1 MGLESSRVPVEP
13 LRTTRNGRRYFS
25 AEHKRAVVERA
36 LLPGASVA
44 AVALEHGF
52 NANLV
57 RRWIHAHQAR
67 LAEDTSK
74 LVPVTVREAREAVL
88 PRRAE
93 VRAAAGQAAGGLIE
107 IELGA
112 TKVIVRGPVNAGEL
126 RVVLDVLSRYR

>member
-25 AEHKRAVVERA
+25 AEHKRLVVERCLA
-36 LLPGASVA
+36 PEASVA
-44 AVALEHGF
+44 AVSLEHGF

-67 LAEDTSK
+67 LVEGTSK
-74 LVPVTVREAREAVL
+74 LVPVAVREAREGA
-88 PRRAE
+88 PARRAE
-93 VRAAAGQAAGGLIE
+93 ARSAGGQAPGGPIE

-112 TKVIVRGPVNAGEL
+112 VKLILRGPVNAGEL
-126 RVVLDVLSRYR
+126 RIVLDALARYR

>member
-1 MGLESSRVPVEP
+1 MGLESSRVPIAP

-25 AEHKRAVVERA
+25 AEHKRAVVERCLVA
-36 LLPGASVA
+36 GASVA

-67 LAEDTSK
+67 LAEGTSK
-74 LVPVTVREAREAVL
+74 LVPVTVREAREVASN
-88 PRRAE
+88 RRAE
-93 VRAAAGQAAGGLIE
+93 TRSGAVQATAGLIE

-112 TKVIVRGPVNAGEL
+112 VKLILRGPVNAGEL
-126 RVVLDVLSRYR
+126 RVVLDLLARYR

>member
-1 MGLESSRVPVEP
+1 MSLESSRVSVEP
-13 LRTTRNGRRYFS
+13 LRVTGNGRRYFS

-44 AVALEHGF
+44 AVSLEHGF

-57 RRWIHAHQAR
+57 RRWIRAYQAR
-67 LAEDTSK
+67 LAEGSSK
-74 LVPVTVREAREAVL
+74 LVPVTVREGREAQ
-88 PRRAE
+88 PSRRAE
-93 VRAAAGQAAGGLIE
+93 ARSAAGQATGGPIE

-112 TKVIVRGPVNAGEL
+112 VKLILRGPINAGEL